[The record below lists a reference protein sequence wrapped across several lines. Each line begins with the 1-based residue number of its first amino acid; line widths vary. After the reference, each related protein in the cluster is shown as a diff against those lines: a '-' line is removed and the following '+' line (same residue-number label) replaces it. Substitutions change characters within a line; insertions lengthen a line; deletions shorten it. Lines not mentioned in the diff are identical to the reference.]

1 MTQGRPPRIAFYAPL
16 KPPDHDT
23 PSGDRTIARGLMHAL
38 AQLGAVELVSRF
50 RSREARGDTTAQAAL
65 VAEADRIAK
74 GLIAKGA
81 VWDSWITY
89 HNYYKAPDLIGP
101 RVCAALGI
109 PYHLVEASRAPKR
122 LHGPWADFARRA
134 DAASDAAAVI
144 FYFTG
149 RDLPELEKAR
159 PETQKLV
166 HLRPFLDRDS
176 LPEGSFRSAGKT
188 LLAVGMLRR
197 GDKLASYRNLA
208 AALHFVKSDGWSL
221 RIVGD
226 GPAGAEVQDLFAPF
240 GKRITFVG
248 ALDAAGVA
256 TEMSAA
262 DVFVWPGVNEAFGM
276 VYIEAQAA
284 GLMVVAE
291 DRVGVRDVV
300 GPAGILTPPDDA
312 KAFGAAIDQA
322 FDKGPQDSV
331 QRRYAQQHLRGAA
344 VETLAG
350 AVQFKEATQ

>member
-1 MTQGRPPRIAFYAPL
+1 MTKGHAPRIAFYAPL
-16 KPPDHDT
+16 KPPNHDT
-23 PSGDRTIARGLMHAL
+23 PSGDRTIARALMHAL
-38 AQLGAVELVSRF
+38 KGLGAVELVSSF
-50 RSREARGDTTAQAAL
+50 RSREPAGDAAAQAAL
-65 VAEADRIAK
+65 VAKADRIAK
-74 GLIAKGA
+74 DLIAKGP
-81 VWDSWITY
+81 VWDAWITY

-101 RVCAALGI
+101 KVCAARGI

-122 LHGPWADFARRA
+122 LLGPWADFARRA

-159 PETQKLV
+159 PVPQKLV
-166 HLRPFLDRDS
+166 HLRPFLDRDT
-176 LPEGSFRSAGKT
+176 LPEESKKPAGKT
-188 LLAVGMLRR
+188 LLAVGMLRK

-208 AALHFVKSDGWSL
+208 AALHFVKTDGWSL
-221 RIVGD
+221 RIVGG
-226 GPAGAEVQDLFAPF
+226 GPAQAEVRALFAPF
-240 GKRITFVG
+240 DARITYVG

-256 TEMSAA
+256 AEMAAA

-284 GLMVVAE
+284 GLVVVAE
-291 DRVGVRDVV
+291 NRAGVRDVV
-300 GPAGILTPPDDA
+300 GPAGFLTPPDDA

-322 FDKGPQDSV
+322 FHRGPQDTSV
-331 QRRYAQQHLRGAA
+331 RRYAQQHLRGAA
-344 VETLAG
+344 IKTLAG